1 MIEYRGS
8 PDRAQLEW
16 QMRMHRRRMKRRP
29 DDGGNPDPGDEQE
42 PQPEPINN
50 THIHNSPDDPEKEND
65 HADQR

>member
-16 QMRMHRRRMKRRP
+16 QMRMYRRRMKRRP
-29 DDGGNPDPGDEQE
+29 DAWGGDDPETDPDQK
-42 PQPEPINN
+42 PEPINN

-65 HADQR
+65 NDQR